1 MDNPICGWPWQW
13 QDIFVNMDYTLA
25 GSMTVSVD
33 TAGDGILLLSR
44 GVVKLV
50 EG

>member
-1 MDNPICGWPWQW
+1 MDNPICGWPWQKW

-33 TAGDGILLLSR
+33 TAGNDGILLIYKNGFLR
-44 GVVKLV
+44 G
-50 EG
+50 